1 MVCKKKDIILKR
13 HFSFIGI
20 LISVIIMLYVFH
32 PYFEKG
38 WEMFKQYRTKQI
50 VLEHFRNNVNPTKYK
65 AAEFLLNN
73 MSYQLSY
80 SSGDIE
86 KFEEA
91 YVIMANNAKEFRDSI
106 ITKKMENLRFKKFF
120 LKAHS
125 DFLNINASN
134 LIKIIDEACDTWE
147 KVNWN
152 KEYDENIFFNYVLPY
167 RLFDEPFS
175 DWREEIK
182 RNFSYLYSP
191 VVYSEKG
198 VQYPAYKES
207 VVNAKVVDSP
217 DALKGKVVQMD
228 RKGAYVTYNFHSD
241 IAVQKL
247 LRFSYNTLLVD
258 VEAIVEL
265 NGKKVGTIVV
275 EPANSKYSFR
285 SSRFGTV
292 VDLQKGDNKITV
304 KYVNKP
310 FSLDYMEVAAY
321 EPYYDEKAID
331 YSNSYCQIQNVA
343 TKNYVSFDTIS
354 SKIGQ
359 PITLHKYSPID
370 KTLNLRFD
378 YQGYPCW
385 KICPMDSVN
394 LYLENYQVNLDTMAI
409 VSKQVKIEVENPDPH
424 YTANTSAYQS
434 KYINQQKWVIIPV
447 GDGMCKIMNKLSGL
461 FWESTIDKKSGKE
474 IIVQNYYSGKA
485 TQKWKI
491 VKTGK
496 NPHAQSFF
504 KVGNVLSEALKVTD
518 VMKQFQF
525 TRNRGD
531 ITPSVAS
538 LIKYR
543 TGICKDEVAYV
554 ASLSRF
560 LGIPVAVDFV
570 PHWGNRP
577 GSHTWN
583 ALILPNGKSTPFYMQ
598 YAPGD
603 TTQFTHSPVYI
614 KPKIYRRRYEVNKE
628 IMDELSGE
636 KDIPELYKFPKF
648 TDVTDQYIPTTD
660 VTCKIPMEFSNRS
673 IAYICVNDKQEWE
686 PVHYGKIQEG
696 KVTFR
701 SMGRNVLYSVG
712 VWDSGKIKPVGN
724 PFIVEKNGKIRYLT
738 CNRSKRLT
746 MTLYRKYPFFAQFD
760 SFKNRMDLGEFQG
773 SNSMDFSS
781 VSTLYVHKGFT
792 NGCSYNRKLNPS
804 KEKYKYL
811 RYIGPKGSYCNVNEI
826 SFFNSKGKKL
836 TGRII
841 GTEGTEKHTKETVF
855 DGDVLTG
862 FNGTGPDG
870 NWVGLELS
878 EPSDVASIT
887 YMPRNDGNCVEVEDK
902 YQLLVYDKGRWNTLA
917 WIRAK
922 DTKLVLKNI
931 PSGGLYLLRDR
942 TKGKE
947 ERIFTYENDKQVWW

>member
-1 MVCKKKDIILKR
+1 MTLIV
-13 HFSFIGI
+13 I
-20 LISVIIMLYVFH
+20 LILVILYFCHSYVGKAWESMKMYRIEKNVLLH
-32 PYFEKG
+32 FE
-38 WEMFKQYRTKQI
+38 
-50 VLEHFRNNVNPTKYK
+50 NDPNPLKYK
-65 AAEFLLNN
+65 AAHFILEN
-73 MSYQLSY
+73 MSYQHSY
-80 SSGDIE
+80 SDE
-86 KFEEA
+86 DLRNFEDA
-91 YVIMANNAKEFRDSI
+91 YIIMAKNAKEFRDSV
-106 ITKKMENLRFKKFF
+106 ITEKTKNLSFKRAK
-120 LKAHS
+120 LRQYS
-125 DFLNINASN
+125 DISNIDADY
-134 LIKIIDEACDTWE
+134 LIKAIDEACDFWVQ
-147 KVNWN
+147 VNWH
-152 KEYDENIFFNYVLPY
+152 KEYNDSIFFNYVLPY
-167 RLFDEPFS
+167 RLFDEPIS
-175 DWREEIK
+175 DWRDEIK
-182 RNFSYLYSP
+182 RNFSYIYSP

-198 VQYPAYKES
+198 VRYPAYKEC
-207 VVNAKVVDSP
+207 VINAKVINSP

-228 RKGAYVTYNFHSD
+228 RKGASVTYSFHSD
-241 IAVQKL
+241 IEVQKL
-247 LRFSYNTLLVD
+247 LRFSYNTLSVD

-285 SSRFGTV
+285 SSRFGVV

-310 FSLDYMEVAAY
+310 FCLDYMEVAAY

-343 TKNYVSFDTIS
+343 TKNYVSLDTIS
-354 SKIGQ
+354 STIGK
-359 PITLHKYSPID
+359 PITLHKYLPND
-370 KTLNLRFD
+370 KTLNLRLD
-378 YQGYPCW
+378 YQGYPSW
-385 KICPMDSVN
+385 KICPMDYAN
-394 LYLENYQVNLDTMAI
+394 LYLEDYLVNLDTMAI

-461 FWESTIDKKSGKE
+461 FWESTVDKNTGKE

-491 VKTGK
+491 VKTGM

-560 LGIPVAVDFV
+560 LGIPVAIDFV

-628 IMDELSGE
+628 IMDDLSGE

-660 VTCKIPMEFSNRS
+660 VTCKIPMEYSNRS
-673 IAYICVNDKQEWE
+673 VAYICVNDKQEWE
-686 PVHYGKIQEG
+686 PVYYGKIQRG

-712 VWDSGKIKPVGN
+712 VWDSGKIKPIGN
-724 PFIVEKNGKIRYLT
+724 PFIVENNGKIRYLK
-738 CNRSKRLT
+738 CDRSKRQT

-887 YMPRNDGNCVEVEDK
+887 YMPRNDGNCVEVGDI

-931 PSGGLYLLRDR
+931 PNGGLYLLRDR

-947 ERIFTYENDKQVWW
+947 ERIFTYENNKQVWW

>member
-1 MVCKKKDIILKR
+1 MRKYGVSIVIILL
-13 HFSFIGI
+13 I
-20 LISVIIMLYVFH
+20 LFATNFCVKNIWEIIN
-32 PYFEKG
+32 
-38 WEMFKQYRTKQI
+38 QYRTESI
-50 VLEHFRNNVNPTKYK
+50 VLRHFKDDSNPLKYR
-65 AAEFLLNN
+65 AAHFILEN
-73 MSYQLSY
+73 MSYQHSY
-80 SSGDIE
+80 SDE
-86 KFEEA
+86 DLRNFEDA
-91 YVIMANNAKEFRDSI
+91 YIIMAKNAKEFRDSV
-106 ITKKMENLRFKKFF
+106 ITEKTKNLSFKRAK
-120 LKAHS
+120 LRQYS
-125 DFLNINASN
+125 DISNIDADY
-134 LIKIIDEACDTWE
+134 LIKAIDEACDFWIQ
-147 KVNWN
+147 VNWH
-152 KEYDENIFFNYVLPY
+152 KEYNDSIFFNYVLPY
-167 RLFDEPFS
+167 RLFDEPIS
-175 DWREEIK
+175 DWRDEIK

-198 VQYPAYKES
+198 VQYPAYKEC
-207 VVNAKVVDSP
+207 VVNAKVVNSP

-285 SSRFGTV
+285 CSRFGTV

-321 EPYYDEKAID
+321 EPYYDEKTIN

-343 TKNYVSFDTIS
+343 TKNYVSLDTIS

-359 PITLHKYSPID
+359 AITLHKYSPID

-385 KICPMDSVN
+385 KISPMDPVN
-394 LYLENYQVNLDTMAI
+394 LYLEDYQVNLDTMAI

-461 FWESTIDKKSGKE
+461 FWESTVDKNTGKE

-560 LGIPVAVDFV
+560 LGIPVAIDFV
-570 PHWGNRP
+570 PHWGNRI

-628 IMDELSGE
+628 IMDDLSGE

-660 VTCKIPMEFSNRS
+660 VTCKIPMEYSNRS
-673 IAYICVNDKQEWE
+673 VAYICVNDKQEWE
-686 PVHYGKIQEG
+686 PVHYGKIQRG

-738 CNRSKRLT
+738 CNRSKRQT

-792 NGCSYNRKLNPS
+792 NGCSYNQKLNPS

-811 RYIGPKGSYCNVNEI
+811 RYIGPKGSYCNINEI

-887 YMPRNDGNCVEVEDK
+887 YMPRNDGNCVEVGDI

-922 DTKLVLKNI
+922 DTRLVLKNI

-947 ERIFTYENDKQVWW
+947 ERIFTYENNKQVWW

>member
-1 MVCKKKDIILKR
+1 MKKYGASIVIILL
-13 HFSFIGI
+13 I
-20 LISVIIMLYVFH
+20 LFATNFCVKNIWEIIN
-32 PYFEKG
+32 
-38 WEMFKQYRTKQI
+38 QYRTESI
-50 VLEHFRNNVNPTKYK
+50 VLRHFKDDSNPLKYR
-65 AAEFLLNN
+65 AAHFILEN
-73 MSYQLSY
+73 MSYQHSY
-80 SSGDIE
+80 SD
-86 KFEEA
+86 KDLRNFEDA
-91 YVIMANNAKEFRDSI
+91 YIIMAKNAKEFRDSV
-106 ITKKMENLRFKKFF
+106 ITEKTKNLSFKRAK
-120 LKAHS
+120 LRQYS
-125 DFLNINASN
+125 DISNIDADY
-134 LIKIIDEACDTWE
+134 LIKAIDEACDFWIQ
-147 KVNWN
+147 VNWH
-152 KEYDENIFFNYVLPY
+152 KEYNDSIFFNYVLPY
-167 RLFDEPFS
+167 RLFDEPIS
-175 DWREEIK
+175 DWRDEIK

-198 VQYPAYKES
+198 VQYPAYKEC
-207 VVNAKVVDSP
+207 VVNAKVVNSP

-285 SSRFGTV
+285 CSRFGTV

-321 EPYYDEKAID
+321 EPYYDEKTIN

-343 TKNYVSFDTIS
+343 TKNYVSLDTIS

-359 PITLHKYSPID
+359 AITLHKYSPID

-394 LYLENYQVNLDTMAI
+394 LYLEDYLVNLDTMAI

-461 FWESTIDKKSGKE
+461 FWESTVDKNTGKE

-491 VKTGK
+491 AKTGK

-560 LGIPVAVDFV
+560 LGIPVAIDFV

-628 IMDELSGE
+628 IMDDLSGE

-660 VTCKIPMEFSNRS
+660 VTCKIPMEYSNRS
-673 IAYICVNDKQEWE
+673 VAYICVNDKQEWE
-686 PVHYGKIQEG
+686 PVHYGKIQRG

-712 VWDSGKIKPVGN
+712 VWDSGKIKPIGN
-724 PFIVEKNGKIRYLT
+724 PFIVENNGKIRYLK
-738 CNRSKRLT
+738 CDRSKRQT

-792 NGCSYNRKLNPS
+792 NGCSYNQKLKPS
-804 KEKYKYL
+804 KAKYTYL
-811 RYIGPKGSYCNVNEI
+811 RYIGPNGSYCNVNEI

-836 TGRII
+836 VGRII

-862 FNGTGPDG
+862 FNGTGPNG

-887 YMPRNDGNCVEVEDK
+887 YMPRNDGNCVEVGDI
-902 YQLLVYDKGRWNTLA
+902 YQLLMYDKGRWNTLA

-931 PSGGLYLLRDR
+931 PNGGLYLLRDR

-947 ERIFTYENDKQVWW
+947 ERIFTYENNKQVWW

>member
-1 MVCKKKDIILKR
+1 MEKYFISKKTYWMTLIV
-13 HFSFIGI
+13 I
-20 LISVIIMLYVFH
+20 LILVILYFCHSYVGKAWESMKMYRIEKNVLLH
-32 PYFEKG
+32 FE
-38 WEMFKQYRTKQI
+38 
-50 VLEHFRNNVNPTKYK
+50 NDPNPLKYK
-65 AAEFLLNN
+65 AAHFILEN
-73 MSYQLSY
+73 MSYQHSY
-80 SSGDIE
+80 SDE
-86 KFEEA
+86 DLRNFEDA
-91 YVIMANNAKEFRDSI
+91 YIIMAKNAKEFRDSV
-106 ITKKMENLRFKKFF
+106 ITEKTKNLSFKRAK
-120 LKAHS
+120 LRQYS
-125 DFLNINASN
+125 DISNIDADY
-134 LIKIIDEACDTWE
+134 LIKAIDEACDFWIQ
-147 KVNWN
+147 VNWH
-152 KEYDENIFFNYVLPY
+152 KEYNDSIFFNYVLPY
-167 RLFDEPFS
+167 RLFDEPIS
-175 DWREEIK
+175 DWRDEIK

-198 VQYPAYKES
+198 VRYPAYKEC
-207 VVNAKVVDSP
+207 VVNAKVVNSP

-285 SSRFGTV
+285 CSRFGTV

-321 EPYYDEKAID
+321 EPYSDEKAID

-343 TKNYVSFDTIS
+343 TNNYVSLDTIS
-354 SKIGQ
+354 SRIGK
-359 PITLHKYSPID
+359 PIFLHKYSPKD
-370 KTLNLRFD
+370 NTLNLRLN
-378 YQGYPCW
+378 YQGYPSW
-385 KICPMDSVN
+385 HICPMDSAN
-394 LYLENYQVNLDTMAI
+394 LYMEDYQVNLDTMAI

-560 LGIPVAVDFV
+560 LGIPVAIDFV
-570 PHWGNRP
+570 PHWGNRT

-628 IMDELSGE
+628 IMDDLSRE
-636 KDIPELYKFPKF
+636 KDIPELYMFPKF

-660 VTCKIPMEFSNRS
+660 VTCKIPMEYGNRS

-686 PVHYGKIQEG
+686 PVHYGKIQRG

-712 VWDSGKIKPVGN
+712 VWDSGKIKPIGN
-724 PFIVEKNGKIRYLT
+724 PFIVENNGKIRYLK
-738 CNRSKRLT
+738 CNRSKRQT

-887 YMPRNDGNCVEVEDK
+887 YMPRNDGNCVEVGDI

-931 PSGGLYLLRDR
+931 PSGGLFLLRDR

-947 ERIFTYENDKQVWW
+947 ERIFTYENNKQVWW

>member
-1 MVCKKKDIILKR
+1 MRKYGVSIVVILLILFATIFCVKNIWEILILYRTECVVLR
-13 HFSFIGI
+13 HFKDGS
-20 LISVIIMLYVFH
+20 
-32 PYFEKG
+32 
-38 WEMFKQYRTKQI
+38 
-50 VLEHFRNNVNPTKYK
+50 NPLKYK
-65 AAEFLLNN
+65 AAHFILEN
-73 MSYQLSY
+73 MSYQHSY
-80 SSGDIE
+80 SADDLRN
-86 KFEEA
+86 FEEA
-91 YVIMANNAKEFRDSI
+91 YIFMAKNAKEFRDSV
-106 ITKKMENLRFKKFF
+106 ITKEMNNLSFKKKW
-120 LKAHS
+120 LRKYS
-125 DFLNINASN
+125 DISNISADY
-134 LIKIIDEACDTWE
+134 LIKTIDEACDFWLR
-147 KVNWN
+147 VNWH
-152 KEYDENIFFNYVLPY
+152 KEYNDSIFFNYVLPY
-167 RLFDEPFS
+167 RLFDEPIS

-198 VQYPAYKES
+198 VQYPAYKEC
-207 VVNAKVVDSP
+207 VVNAKVVNSP

-285 SSRFGTV
+285 CSRFGTV

-321 EPYYDEKAID
+321 EPYYDEKTIN

-343 TKNYVSFDTIS
+343 TKNYVSLDTIS
-354 SKIGQ
+354 STIGK
-359 PITLHKYSPID
+359 PITLHKYLPND
-370 KTLNLRFD
+370 KTLNLRLD
-378 YQGYPCW
+378 YQGYPSW
-385 KICPMDSVN
+385 KICPMDYAN
-394 LYLENYQVNLDTMAI
+394 LYLEDYLVNLDTMAI

-461 FWESTIDKKSGKE
+461 FWESTVDKNTGKE

-560 LGIPVAVDFV
+560 LGIPVAIDFV

-628 IMDELSGE
+628 IMDDLSGE

-660 VTCKIPMEFSNRS
+660 VTCKIPMEYSNRS
-673 IAYICVNDKQEWE
+673 VAYICVNDKQEWE
-686 PVHYGKIQEG
+686 PVHYGKIQRG

-712 VWDSGKIKPVGN
+712 VWDSGKIKPIGN
-724 PFIVEKNGKIRYLT
+724 PFIVENNGKIRYLK
-738 CNRSKRLT
+738 CDRSKRQT

-792 NGCSYNRKLNPS
+792 YGCSYNRKLNPS

-887 YMPRNDGNCVEVEDK
+887 YMPRNDGNCVEVGDI

-947 ERIFTYENDKQVWW
+947 ERIFTYENNKQVWW

>member
-1 MVCKKKDIILKR
+1 MRKYGVSIVIILL
-13 HFSFIGI
+13 I
-20 LISVIIMLYVFH
+20 LFATNFCVKNIWEIIN
-32 PYFEKG
+32 
-38 WEMFKQYRTKQI
+38 QYRTESI
-50 VLEHFRNNVNPTKYK
+50 VLRHFKDDSNPLKYR
-65 AAEFLLNN
+65 AAHFILEN
-73 MSYQLSY
+73 MSYQHSY
-80 SSGDIE
+80 SDE
-86 KFEEA
+86 DLRNFEDA
-91 YVIMANNAKEFRDSI
+91 YIIMAKNAKEFRDSV
-106 ITKKMENLRFKKFF
+106 ITEKTKNLSFKRAK
-120 LKAHS
+120 LRQYS
-125 DFLNINASN
+125 DISNIDADY
-134 LIKIIDEACDTWE
+134 LIKAIDEACDFWIQ
-147 KVNWN
+147 VNWH
-152 KEYDENIFFNYVLPY
+152 KEYNDSIFFNYVLPY
-167 RLFDEPFS
+167 RLFDEPIS
-175 DWREEIK
+175 DWRDEIK

-198 VQYPAYKES
+198 VQYPAYKEC
-207 VVNAKVVDSP
+207 VVNAKVVNSP

-285 SSRFGTV
+285 CSRFGTV

-321 EPYYDEKAID
+321 EPYYDEKTIN

-343 TKNYVSFDTIS
+343 TKNYVSLDTIS

-359 PITLHKYSPID
+359 AITLHKYSPID

-394 LYLENYQVNLDTMAI
+394 LYLEDYLVNLDTMAI

-461 FWESTIDKKSGKE
+461 FWESTVDKNTGKE
-474 IIVQNYYSGKA
+474 IIVQNFYSGNA

-491 VKTGK
+491 TQTGN
-496 NPHAQSFF
+496 NPYAQSFF

-518 VMKQFQF
+518 VMRQFQF

-560 LGIPVAVDFV
+560 LGIPVAIDFV

-628 IMDELSGE
+628 IMDDLSGE

-660 VTCKIPMEFSNRS
+660 VTCKIPMEYSNRS
-673 IAYICVNDKQEWE
+673 VAYICVNDKQEWE
-686 PVHYGKIQEG
+686 PVHYGKIQRG

-712 VWDSGKIKPVGN
+712 VWDSGKIKPIGN
-724 PFIVEKNGKIRYLT
+724 PFIVENNGKIRYLT
-738 CNRSKRLT
+738 CNRSKRQT

-887 YMPRNDGNCVEVEDK
+887 YMPRNDGNCVEVGDI

>member
-1 MVCKKKDIILKR
+1 MRKYGVSIVIILL
-13 HFSFIGI
+13 I
-20 LISVIIMLYVFH
+20 LFATNFCVKNIWEIIN
-32 PYFEKG
+32 
-38 WEMFKQYRTKQI
+38 QYRTESI
-50 VLEHFRNNVNPTKYK
+50 VLRHFKDDSNPLKYR
-65 AAEFLLNN
+65 AAHFILEN
-73 MSYQLSY
+73 MSYQHSY
-80 SSGDIE
+80 SDE
-86 KFEEA
+86 DLRNFEDA
-91 YVIMANNAKEFRDSI
+91 YIIMAKNAKEFRDSV
-106 ITKKMENLRFKKFF
+106 ITEKTKNLSFKRAK
-120 LKAHS
+120 LRQYS
-125 DFLNINASN
+125 DISNIDADY
-134 LIKIIDEACDTWE
+134 LIKAIDEACDFWIQ
-147 KVNWN
+147 VNWHQ
-152 KEYDENIFFNYVLPY
+152 EYNDSIFFNYVLPY
-167 RLFDEPFS
+167 RLFDEPIS
-175 DWREEIK
+175 DWRDEIK

-191 VVYSEKG
+191 IVYSEKG
-198 VQYPAYKES
+198 VQYPAYKEKL
-207 VVNAKVVDSP
+207 VNATVVDAPNS
-217 DALKGKVVQMD
+217 LKGKVVQID
-228 RKGAYVTYNFHSD
+228 KAGASVTYTFHTD
-241 IAVQKL
+241 LPVKKL
-247 LRFSYNTLLVD
+247 LRFSYSTMLVD
-258 VEAIVEL
+258 VEAAVEL
-265 NGKKVGTIVV
+265 NGKPVGNFVV
-275 EPANSKYSFR
+275 EPVSSKYNFNI
-285 SSRFGTV
+285 SRFGMV
-292 VDLQKGDNKITV
+292 LDLKKGDNMITV
-304 KYVNKP
+304 KFANKP
-310 FSLDYMEVAAY
+310 FKLDYMEVAAY
-321 EPYYDEKAID
+321 ELYYDEKAID

-343 TKNYVSFDTIS
+343 TKNYVSLDTIS
-354 SKIGQ
+354 SRIGK
-359 PITLHKYSPID
+359 PIFLHKYSPKD
-370 KTLNLRFD
+370 NTLNLRLN
-378 YQGYPCW
+378 YQGYPSW
-385 KICPMDSVN
+385 HICPMDPVN
-394 LYLENYQVNLDTMAI
+394 LYLEDYQVNLDTMAI
-409 VSKQVKIEVENPDPH
+409 ISKQVSIVVENPDPH

-434 KYINQQKWVIIPV
+434 KYINQQKWVIIPI
-447 GDGMCKIMNKLSGL
+447 GDGKCKIMNKLSGL
-461 FWESTIDKKSGKE
+461 FWESTVDKNTGKE

-496 NPHAQSFF
+496 NPYAQSFF

-525 TRNRGD
+525 TGNRGD

-560 LGIPVAVDFV
+560 LVIPAAIDFV

-628 IMDELSGE
+628 IMDDLSGE

-660 VTCKIPMEFSNRS
+660 VTCKIPMEYSNRS
-673 IAYICVNDKQEWE
+673 VAYICVNDKQEWE
-686 PVHYGKIQEG
+686 PVHYGKIQRG

-712 VWDSGKIKPVGN
+712 VWDSGKIKPIGN
-724 PFIVEKNGKIRYLT
+724 PFIVENNGKIRYLK
-738 CNRSKRLT
+738 CDRSKRQT

-887 YMPRNDGNCVEVEDK
+887 YMPRNDGNCVEVGDI

-931 PSGGLYLLRDR
+931 PNGGLYLLRDR

-947 ERIFTYENDKQVWW
+947 ERIFTYENNKQVWW

>member
-1 MVCKKKDIILKR
+1 MRKYGVSIVIILL
-13 HFSFIGI
+13 I
-20 LISVIIMLYVFH
+20 LFATNFCVKNIWEIIN
-32 PYFEKG
+32 
-38 WEMFKQYRTKQI
+38 QYRTESI
-50 VLEHFRNNVNPTKYK
+50 VLRHFKDDSNPLKYR
-65 AAEFLLNN
+65 AAHFILEN
-73 MSYQLSY
+73 MSYQHSY
-80 SSGDIE
+80 SDE
-86 KFEEA
+86 DLRNFEDA
-91 YVIMANNAKEFRDSI
+91 YIIMAKNAKEFRDSV
-106 ITKKMENLRFKKFF
+106 ITEKTKNLSFKRAK
-120 LKAHS
+120 LRQYS
-125 DFLNINASN
+125 DISNIDADY
-134 LIKIIDEACDTWE
+134 LIKAIDEACDFWIQ
-147 KVNWN
+147 VNWH
-152 KEYDENIFFNYVLPY
+152 KEYNDSIFFNYVLPY
-167 RLFDEPFS
+167 RLFDEPIS
-175 DWREEIK
+175 DWRDEIK

-198 VQYPAYKES
+198 VQYPAYKEC
-207 VVNAKVVDSP
+207 VVNAKVVNSP

-285 SSRFGTV
+285 CSRFGTV

-321 EPYYDEKAID
+321 EPYYDEKTIN

-343 TKNYVSFDTIS
+343 TKNYVSLDTIS

-359 PITLHKYSPID
+359 AITLHKYSPID

-394 LYLENYQVNLDTMAI
+394 LYLEDYLVSLDTMAI

-461 FWESTIDKKSGKE
+461 FWESTVDKNTGKE
-474 IIVQNYYSGKA
+474 IIVQNYYSGKS

-491 VKTGK
+491 VKKGK

-560 LGIPVAVDFV
+560 LGIPVAIDFV

-628 IMDELSGE
+628 IMEDLSGE

-660 VTCKIPMEFSNRS
+660 VTCKIPMEYSNRS
-673 IAYICVNDKQEWE
+673 VAYICVNDKQEWE

-738 CNRSKRLT
+738 CNRSKRQT

-887 YMPRNDGNCVEVEDK
+887 YMPRNDGNCVEVGDI

-947 ERIFTYENDKQVWW
+947 ERIFTYENNKQVWW

>member
-1 MVCKKKDIILKR
+1 MRKYGVSIVIILL
-13 HFSFIGI
+13 I
-20 LISVIIMLYVFH
+20 LFATNFCVKNIWEIIN
-32 PYFEKG
+32 
-38 WEMFKQYRTKQI
+38 QYRTESI
-50 VLEHFRNNVNPTKYK
+50 VLRHFKDDSNPLKYR
-65 AAEFLLNN
+65 AAHFILEN
-73 MSYQLSY
+73 MSYQHSY
-80 SSGDIE
+80 SDE
-86 KFEEA
+86 DLRNFEDA
-91 YVIMANNAKEFRDSI
+91 YIIMAKNAKEFRDSV
-106 ITKKMENLRFKKFF
+106 ITEKTKNLSFKRAK
-120 LKAHS
+120 LRQYS
-125 DFLNINASN
+125 DISNIDADY
-134 LIKIIDEACDTWE
+134 LIKAIDEACDFWIQ
-147 KVNWN
+147 VNWH
-152 KEYDENIFFNYVLPY
+152 KEYNDSIFFNYVLPY
-167 RLFDEPFS
+167 RLFDEPIS
-175 DWREEIK
+175 DWRDEIK

-198 VQYPAYKES
+198 VQYPAYKEC
-207 VVNAKVVDSP
+207 VVNAKVVNSP

-285 SSRFGTV
+285 CSRFGTV

-321 EPYYDEKAID
+321 EPYYDEKTIN

-343 TKNYVSFDTIS
+343 TKNYVSLDTIS

-359 PITLHKYSPID
+359 AITLHKYSPID

-394 LYLENYQVNLDTMAI
+394 LYLEDYLVNLDTMAI

-461 FWESTIDKKSGKE
+461 FWESTVDKNTGKE
-474 IIVQNYYSGKA
+474 IIVQNYYSGKS

-491 VKTGK
+491 VKKGK

-560 LGIPVAVDFV
+560 LGIPVAIDFV

-628 IMDELSGE
+628 IMEDLSGE

-660 VTCKIPMEFSNRS
+660 VTCKIPMEYSNRS
-673 IAYICVNDKQEWE
+673 VAYICVNDKQEWE

-738 CNRSKRLT
+738 CNRSKRQT

-887 YMPRNDGNCVEVEDK
+887 YMPRNDGNCVEVGDI

-947 ERIFTYENDKQVWW
+947 ERIFTYENNKQVWW

>member
-1 MVCKKKDIILKR
+1 MRKYGVSIVIILL
-13 HFSFIGI
+13 I
-20 LISVIIMLYVFH
+20 LFATNFCVKNIWEIIN
-32 PYFEKG
+32 
-38 WEMFKQYRTKQI
+38 QYRTESI
-50 VLEHFRNNVNPTKYK
+50 VLRHFKDDSNPLKYR
-65 AAEFLLNN
+65 AAHFILEN
-73 MSYQLSY
+73 MSYQHSY
-80 SSGDIE
+80 SDE
-86 KFEEA
+86 DLRNFEDA
-91 YVIMANNAKEFRDSI
+91 YIIMAKNAKEFRDSV
-106 ITKKMENLRFKKFF
+106 ITEKTKNLSFKRAK
-120 LKAHS
+120 LRQYS
-125 DFLNINASN
+125 DISNIDADY
-134 LIKIIDEACDTWE
+134 LIKAIDEACDFWIQ
-147 KVNWN
+147 VNWH
-152 KEYDENIFFNYVLPY
+152 KEYNDSIFFNYVLPY
-167 RLFDEPFS
+167 RLFDEPIS
-175 DWREEIK
+175 DWRDEIK

-198 VQYPAYKES
+198 VQYPAYKEC
-207 VVNAKVVDSP
+207 VVNAKVVNSP

-285 SSRFGTV
+285 CSRFGTV

-321 EPYYDEKAID
+321 EPYYDEKTIN

-343 TKNYVSFDTIS
+343 TKNYVSLDTIS

-359 PITLHKYSPID
+359 AITLHKYSPID

-394 LYLENYQVNLDTMAI
+394 LYLEDYLVNLDTMAI

-461 FWESTIDKKSGKE
+461 FWESTVDKNTGKE

-518 VMKQFQF
+518 VMRQFQF

-560 LGIPVAVDFV
+560 LGIPVAIDFV

-628 IMDELSGE
+628 IMDDLSGE

-660 VTCKIPMEFSNRS
+660 VTCKIPMEYSNRS
-673 IAYICVNDKQEWE
+673 VAYICVNDKQEWE
-686 PVHYGKIQEG
+686 PVHYGKIQRG

-712 VWDSGKIKPVGN
+712 VWDSGKIKPIGN
-724 PFIVEKNGKIRYLT
+724 PFIVENNGKIRYLK
-738 CNRSKRLT
+738 CDRSKRQT

-887 YMPRNDGNCVEVEDK
+887 YMPRNDGNCVEVGDI

>member
-1 MVCKKKDIILKR
+1 MRKYGVSIVIILL
-13 HFSFIGI
+13 I
-20 LISVIIMLYVFH
+20 LFATNFCVKNIWEIIN
-32 PYFEKG
+32 
-38 WEMFKQYRTKQI
+38 QYRTESI
-50 VLEHFRNNVNPTKYK
+50 VLRHFKDDSNPLKYR
-65 AAEFLLNN
+65 AAHFILEN
-73 MSYQLSY
+73 MSYQHSY
-80 SSGDIE
+80 SDE
-86 KFEEA
+86 DLRNFEDA
-91 YVIMANNAKEFRDSI
+91 YIIMAKNAKEFRDSV
-106 ITKKMENLRFKKFF
+106 ITEKTKNLSFKRAK
-120 LKAHS
+120 LRQYS
-125 DFLNINASN
+125 DISNIDADY
-134 LIKIIDEACDTWE
+134 LIKAIDEACDFWIQ
-147 KVNWN
+147 VNWH
-152 KEYDENIFFNYVLPY
+152 KEYNDSIFFNYVLPY
-167 RLFDEPFS
+167 RLFDEPIS
-175 DWREEIK
+175 DWRDEIK

-198 VQYPAYKES
+198 VQYPAYKEC
-207 VVNAKVVDSP
+207 VVNAKVVNSP

-285 SSRFGTV
+285 CSRFGTV

-321 EPYYDEKAID
+321 EPYYDEKTIN

-343 TKNYVSFDTIS
+343 TKNYVSLDTIS

-359 PITLHKYSPID
+359 AITLHKYSPID

-394 LYLENYQVNLDTMAI
+394 LYLEDYLVNLDTMAI

-461 FWESTIDKKSGKE
+461 FWESTVDKNTGKE
-474 IIVQNYYSGKA
+474 IIVQNYYSGKS

-491 VKTGK
+491 VKKGK

-560 LGIPVAVDFV
+560 LGIPVAIDFV

-628 IMDELSGE
+628 IMEDLSGE

-660 VTCKIPMEFSNRS
+660 VTCKIPMEYSNRS
-673 IAYICVNDKQEWE
+673 VAYICVNDKQEWE

-738 CNRSKRLT
+738 CNRSKRQT

-887 YMPRNDGNCVEVEDK
+887 YMPRNDGNCVEVGDI

-931 PSGGLYLLRDR
+931 PNGGLYLLRDR

-947 ERIFTYENDKQVWW
+947 ERIFTYENNKQVWW

>member
-1 MVCKKKDIILKR
+1 MRKYGVSIVIILL
-13 HFSFIGI
+13 I
-20 LISVIIMLYVFH
+20 LFATNFCVKNIWEIIN
-32 PYFEKG
+32 
-38 WEMFKQYRTKQI
+38 QYRTESI
-50 VLEHFRNNVNPTKYK
+50 VLRHFKDDSNPLKYR
-65 AAEFLLNN
+65 AAHFILEN
-73 MSYQLSY
+73 MSYQHSY
-80 SSGDIE
+80 SDE
-86 KFEEA
+86 DLRNFEDA
-91 YVIMANNAKEFRDSI
+91 YIIMAKNAKEFRDSV
-106 ITKKMENLRFKKFF
+106 ITEKTKNLSFKRAK
-120 LKAHS
+120 LRQYS
-125 DFLNINASN
+125 DISNIDADY
-134 LIKIIDEACDTWE
+134 LIKAIDEACDFWIQ
-147 KVNWN
+147 VNWH
-152 KEYDENIFFNYVLPY
+152 KEYNDSIFFNYVLPY
-167 RLFDEPFS
+167 RLFDEPIS
-175 DWREEIK
+175 DWRDEIK

-198 VQYPAYKES
+198 VQYPAYKEC
-207 VVNAKVVDSP
+207 VVNAKVVNSP

-285 SSRFGTV
+285 CSRFGTV

-321 EPYYDEKAID
+321 EPYYDEKTIN
-331 YSNSYCQIQNVA
+331 YSNSYCQIQNIA
-343 TKNYVSFDTIS
+343 TKNYVSLDTIS

-359 PITLHKYSPID
+359 AITLHKYSPID

-394 LYLENYQVNLDTMAI
+394 LYLEDYLVNLDTMAI

-461 FWESTIDKKSGKE
+461 FWESTVDKNTGKE
-474 IIVQNYYSGKA
+474 IIVQNYYSGKS

-491 VKTGK
+491 VKKGK

-560 LGIPVAVDFV
+560 LGIPVAIDFV

-628 IMDELSGE
+628 IMEDLSGE

-660 VTCKIPMEFSNRS
+660 VTCKIPMEYSNRS
-673 IAYICVNDKQEWE
+673 VAYICVNDKQEWE

-712 VWDSGKIKPVGN
+712 VWDSGKIRPVGN

-738 CNRSKRLT
+738 CNRSKRQT

-887 YMPRNDGNCVEVEDK
+887 YMPRNDGNCVEVGDI

-947 ERIFTYENDKQVWW
+947 ERIFTYENNKQVWW

>member
-1 MVCKKKDIILKR
+1 MRKYGVSIVIILL
-13 HFSFIGI
+13 I
-20 LISVIIMLYVFH
+20 LFATNFCVKNIWEIIN
-32 PYFEKG
+32 
-38 WEMFKQYRTKQI
+38 QYRTESI
-50 VLEHFRNNVNPTKYK
+50 VLRHFKDDSNPLKYR
-65 AAEFLLNN
+65 AAHFILEN
-73 MSYQLSY
+73 MSYQHSY
-80 SSGDIE
+80 SDE
-86 KFEEA
+86 DLRNFEDA
-91 YVIMANNAKEFRDSI
+91 YIIMAKNAKEFRDSV
-106 ITKKMENLRFKKFF
+106 ITEKTKNLSFKRAK
-120 LKAHS
+120 LRQYS
-125 DFLNINASN
+125 DISNIDADY
-134 LIKIIDEACDTWE
+134 LIKAIDEACDFWIQ
-147 KVNWN
+147 VNWH
-152 KEYDENIFFNYVLPY
+152 KEYNDSIFFNYVLPY
-167 RLFDEPFS
+167 RLFDEPIS
-175 DWREEIK
+175 DWRDEIK

-198 VQYPAYKES
+198 VQYPAYKEC
-207 VVNAKVVDSP
+207 VVNAKVVNSP

-285 SSRFGTV
+285 CSRFGTV

-321 EPYYDEKAID
+321 EPYYDEKTIN

-343 TKNYVSFDTIS
+343 TKNYVSLDTIS

-359 PITLHKYSPID
+359 AITLHKYSPID

-385 KICPMDSVN
+385 KISPMDPVN
-394 LYLENYQVNLDTMAI
+394 LYLEDYQVNLDTMAI

-461 FWESTIDKKSGKE
+461 FWESTVDKNTGKE

-554 ASLSRF
+554 ASLSRS
-560 LGIPVAVDFV
+560 LGIPVAIDFV
-570 PHWGNRP
+570 PHWGNRI

-628 IMDELSGE
+628 IMDNLSGE

-660 VTCKIPMEFSNRS
+660 VTCKIPMEYSNRS
-673 IAYICVNDKQEWE
+673 VAYICVNDKQEWE
-686 PVHYGKIQEG
+686 PVHYGKIQRG

-712 VWDSGKIKPVGN
+712 VWDSGKIKPIGN
-724 PFIVEKNGKIRYLT
+724 PFIVENNGKIRYLK
-738 CNRSKRLT
+738 CDRSKRQT

-781 VSTLYVHKGFT
+781 VSTLYVHNGFT

-841 GTEGTEKHTKETVF
+841 GTEGTEKHKKETVF

-887 YMPRNDGNCVEVEDK
+887 YMPRNDGNCVEVGDI

-947 ERIFTYENDKQVWW
+947 ERIFTYENNKQVWW

>member
-1 MVCKKKDIILKR
+1 MIITLHKKRNRISLIVLTL
-13 HFSFIGI
+13 I
-20 LISVIIMLYVFH
+20 LILLFFLHFGFDRIMSKLYL
-32 PYFEKG
+32 YKIEKTVLMHYKS
-38 WEMFKQYRTKQI
+38 EPNSLKYRSAQ
-50 VLEHFRNNVNPTKYK
+50 
-65 AAEFLLNN
+65 FLLEN
-73 MSYQLSY
+73 LSY
-80 SSGDIE
+80 HSSYSVDD
-86 KFEEA
+86 
-91 YVIMANNAKEFRDSI
+91 AKEFEDVYATMANYPRELRDSVI
-106 ITKKMENLRFKKFF
+106 YSKIKDLSFKKIFF
-120 LKAHS
+120 KKRTDVFNLDA
-125 DFLNINASN
+125 DY
-134 LIKIIDEACDTWE
+134 LIKTIDNACDTWA

-152 KEYDENIFFNYVLPY
+152 KDYDDSLFFNYVLPY
-167 RLFDEPFS
+167 RLQDEMLS
-175 DWREEIK
+175 DWHKEIK
-182 RNFSYLYSP
+182 NYFSYLYSP
-191 VVYSEKG
+191 IVYSEKG
-198 VQYPAYKES
+198 VQYPAFKEHIS
-207 VVNAKVVDSP
+207 KAKVVDAP
-217 DALKGKVVQMD
+217 DAIKGKAVLLD
-228 RKGAYVTYNFHSD
+228 RSGASVTFNFHSN
-241 IAVQKL
+241 IAVKKL
-247 LRFSYNTLLVD
+247 IRFSYNTLMVD
-258 VEAIVEL
+258 VEAIVEV
-265 NGKKVGTIVV
+265 NGKNIDTFVV
-275 EPANSKYSFR
+275 EPVNSKYAFQT
-285 SSRFGTV
+285 SRFGTV
-292 VDLQKGDNKITV
+292 LNIQKGDNRITV
-304 KYVNKP
+304 KFVNKP

-321 EPYYDEKAID
+321 EFYCDEKAID

-343 TKNYVSFDTIS
+343 TKNYVSIDTIS

-359 PITLHKYSPID
+359 PITLHKYSHND
-370 KTLNLRFD
+370 NTLNLRFD

-385 KICPMDSVN
+385 KISPMDPVN
-394 LYLENYQVNLDTMAI
+394 LYLEDYQVNLDTMAI
-409 VSKQVKIEVENPDPH
+409 ISKQVSIVVENPDPH

-434 KYINQQKWVIIPV
+434 KYINQQKWVIIPI
-447 GDGMCKIMNKLSGL
+447 GDGKCKIMNKLSGL
-461 FWESTIDKKSGKE
+461 FWESTVDKNTGKE

-496 NPHAQSFF
+496 NPYAQSFF

-525 TRNRGD
+525 TGNRGD
-531 ITPSVAS
+531 FTPSIAS

-560 LGIPVAVDFV
+560 LGIPVAIDFV

-628 IMDELSGE
+628 IMDDLSGE

-660 VTCKIPMEFSNRS
+660 VTCKIPMEYSNRS
-673 IAYICVNDKQEWE
+673 VAYICVNDKQEWE
-686 PVHYGKIQEG
+686 PVHYGKIQRG

-712 VWDSGKIKPVGN
+712 VWDSGKIKPIGN
-724 PFIVEKNGKIRYLT
+724 PFIVENNGKIRYLK
-738 CNRSKRLT
+738 CDRSKRQT

-878 EPSDVASIT
+878 EPSDVASII
-887 YMPRNDGNCVEVEDK
+887 YMPRNDGNCVEVGDI

-931 PSGGLYLLRDR
+931 PNGGLYLLRDR

-947 ERIFTYENDKQVWW
+947 ERIFTYENNKQVWW

>member
-1 MVCKKKDIILKR
+1 MRKYGVSIVIILL
-13 HFSFIGI
+13 I
-20 LISVIIMLYVFH
+20 LFATNFCVKNIWEIIN
-32 PYFEKG
+32 
-38 WEMFKQYRTKQI
+38 QYRTESI
-50 VLEHFRNNVNPTKYK
+50 VLRHFKDDSNPLKYR
-65 AAEFLLNN
+65 AAHFILEN
-73 MSYQLSY
+73 MSYQHSY
-80 SSGDIE
+80 SDE
-86 KFEEA
+86 DLRNFEDA
-91 YVIMANNAKEFRDSI
+91 YIIMAKNAKEFRDSV
-106 ITKKMENLRFKKFF
+106 ITEKTKNLSFKRAK
-120 LKAHS
+120 LRQYS
-125 DFLNINASN
+125 DISNIDADY
-134 LIKIIDEACDTWE
+134 LIKAIDEACDFWIQ
-147 KVNWN
+147 VNWH
-152 KEYDENIFFNYVLPY
+152 KEYNDSIFFNYVLPY
-167 RLFDEPFS
+167 RLFDEPIS
-175 DWREEIK
+175 DWRDEIK

-198 VQYPAYKES
+198 VQYPAYKEC
-207 VVNAKVVDSP
+207 VVNAKVVNSP

-285 SSRFGTV
+285 CSRFGTV

-321 EPYYDEKAID
+321 EPYYDEKTIN

-343 TKNYVSFDTIS
+343 TKNYVSLDTIS

-359 PITLHKYSPID
+359 AITLHKYSPID

-394 LYLENYQVNLDTMAI
+394 LYLEDYLVNLDTMAI

-461 FWESTIDKKSGKE
+461 FWESTVDKNTGKE

-496 NPHAQSFF
+496 NPYAQSFF

-518 VMKQFQF
+518 VMRQFQF

-560 LGIPVAVDFV
+560 LGIPVAIDFV

-628 IMDELSGE
+628 IMDDLSGE

-660 VTCKIPMEFSNRS
+660 VTCKIPMEYSNRS
-673 IAYICVNDKQEWE
+673 VAYICVNDKQEWE
-686 PVHYGKIQEG
+686 PVHYGKIQRG

-712 VWDSGKIKPVGN
+712 VWDSGKIKPIGN
-724 PFIVEKNGKIRYLT
+724 PFIVENNGKIRYLK
-738 CNRSKRLT
+738 CDRSKRQT

-887 YMPRNDGNCVEVEDK
+887 YMPRNDGNCVEVGDI

>member
-1 MVCKKKDIILKR
+1 MRKYGVSIVIILL
-13 HFSFIGI
+13 I
-20 LISVIIMLYVFH
+20 LFATNFCVKNIWEIIN
-32 PYFEKG
+32 
-38 WEMFKQYRTKQI
+38 QYRTESI
-50 VLEHFRNNVNPTKYK
+50 VLRHFKDDSNPLKYR
-65 AAEFLLNN
+65 AAHFILEN
-73 MSYQLSY
+73 MSYQHSY
-80 SSGDIE
+80 SDE
-86 KFEEA
+86 DLRNFEDA
-91 YVIMANNAKEFRDSI
+91 YIIMAKNAKEFRDSV
-106 ITKKMENLRFKKFF
+106 ITEKTKNLSFKRAK
-120 LKAHS
+120 LRQYS
-125 DFLNINASN
+125 DISNIDADY
-134 LIKIIDEACDTWE
+134 LIKAIDEACDFWIQ
-147 KVNWN
+147 VNWH
-152 KEYDENIFFNYVLPY
+152 KEYNDSIFFNYVLPY
-167 RLFDEPFS
+167 RLFDEPIS
-175 DWREEIK
+175 DWRDEIK

-198 VQYPAYKES
+198 VQYPAYKEC
-207 VVNAKVVDSP
+207 VVNAKVVNSP

-285 SSRFGTV
+285 CSRFGTV

-321 EPYYDEKAID
+321 EPYYDEKTIN

-343 TKNYVSFDTIS
+343 TKNYVSLDTIS

-359 PITLHKYSPID
+359 AITLHKYSPID

-385 KICPMDSVN
+385 KISPMDPVN
-394 LYLENYQVNLDTMAI
+394 LYLEDYQVNLDTMAI

-461 FWESTIDKKSGKE
+461 FWESTVDKNTGKE

-554 ASLSRF
+554 ASLSRS
-560 LGIPVAVDFV
+560 LGIPVAIDFV
-570 PHWGNRP
+570 PHWGNRI

-628 IMDELSGE
+628 IMDDLSGE

-660 VTCKIPMEFSNRS
+660 VTCKIPMEYSNRS
-673 IAYICVNDKQEWE
+673 VAYICVNDKQEWE
-686 PVHYGKIQEG
+686 PVHYGKIQRG

-712 VWDSGKIKPVGN
+712 VWDSGKIKPIGN
-724 PFIVEKNGKIRYLT
+724 PFIVENNGKIRYLK
-738 CNRSKRLT
+738 CDRSKRQT

-804 KEKYKYL
+804 KEKYTYL
-811 RYIGPKGSYCNVNEI
+811 RYIGPNGSYCNVNEI

-887 YMPRNDGNCVEVEDK
+887 YMPRNDGNCVEVGDI

-947 ERIFTYENDKQVWW
+947 ERIFTYENNKQVWW

>member
-1 MVCKKKDIILKR
+1 MRKYGVSIVIILL
-13 HFSFIGI
+13 I
-20 LISVIIMLYVFH
+20 LFATNFCVKNIWEIIN
-32 PYFEKG
+32 
-38 WEMFKQYRTKQI
+38 QYRTESI
-50 VLEHFRNNVNPTKYK
+50 VLRHFKDDSNPLKYR
-65 AAEFLLNN
+65 AAHFILEN
-73 MSYQLSY
+73 MSYQHSY
-80 SSGDIE
+80 SDE
-86 KFEEA
+86 DLRNFEDA
-91 YVIMANNAKEFRDSI
+91 YIIMAKNAKEFRDSV
-106 ITKKMENLRFKKFF
+106 ITEKTKNLSFKRAK
-120 LKAHS
+120 LRQYS
-125 DFLNINASN
+125 DISNIDADY
-134 LIKIIDEACDTWE
+134 LIKAIDEACDFGIQ
-147 KVNWN
+147 VNWH
-152 KEYDENIFFNYVLPY
+152 KEYNDSIFFNYVLPY
-167 RLFDEPFS
+167 RLFDEPIS
-175 DWREEIK
+175 DWRDEIK

-198 VQYPAYKES
+198 VQYPAYKEC
-207 VVNAKVVDSP
+207 VVNAKVVNSP

-265 NGKKVGTIVV
+265 NGEKVGTIVV

-285 SSRFGTV
+285 CSRFGTV

-321 EPYYDEKAID
+321 EPYYDEKTIN

-343 TKNYVSFDTIS
+343 TKNYVSLDTIS

-359 PITLHKYSPID
+359 AITLHKYSPID

-385 KICPMDSVN
+385 KISPMDPVN
-394 LYLENYQVNLDTMAI
+394 LYLEDYQVNLDTMAI

-461 FWESTIDKKSGKE
+461 FWESTVDKNTGKE

-554 ASLSRF
+554 ASLSRS
-560 LGIPVAVDFV
+560 LGIPVAIDFV
-570 PHWGNRP
+570 PHWGNRI

-628 IMDELSGE
+628 IMDDLSGE

-660 VTCKIPMEFSNRS
+660 VTCKIPMEYSNRS
-673 IAYICVNDKQEWE
+673 VAYICVNDKQEWE
-686 PVHYGKIQEG
+686 PVHYGKIQRG

-712 VWDSGKIKPVGN
+712 VWDSGKIKPIGN
-724 PFIVEKNGKIRYLT
+724 PFIVENNGKIRYLK
-738 CNRSKRLT
+738 CDRSKRQT

-811 RYIGPKGSYCNVNEI
+811 RYIGPKGSYCNINEI

-887 YMPRNDGNCVEVEDK
+887 YMPRNDGNCVEVGDI

>member
-1 MVCKKKDIILKR
+1 MRKYGVSIVIILL
-13 HFSFIGI
+13 I
-20 LISVIIMLYVFH
+20 LFATNFCVKNIWEIIN
-32 PYFEKG
+32 
-38 WEMFKQYRTKQI
+38 QYRTESI
-50 VLEHFRNNVNPTKYK
+50 VLRHFKDDSNPLKYR
-65 AAEFLLNN
+65 AAHFILEN
-73 MSYQLSY
+73 MSYQHSY
-80 SSGDIE
+80 SDE
-86 KFEEA
+86 DLRNFEDA
-91 YVIMANNAKEFRDSI
+91 YIIMAKNAKEFRDSV
-106 ITKKMENLRFKKFF
+106 ITEKTKNLSFKRAK
-120 LKAHS
+120 LRQYS
-125 DFLNINASN
+125 DISNIDADY
-134 LIKIIDEACDTWE
+134 LIKAIDEACDFWIQ
-147 KVNWN
+147 VNWH
-152 KEYDENIFFNYVLPY
+152 KEYNDSIFFNYVLPY
-167 RLFDEPFS
+167 RLFDEPIS
-175 DWREEIK
+175 DWRDEIK

-198 VQYPAYKES
+198 VQYPAYKEC
-207 VVNAKVVDSP
+207 VVNAKVVNSP
-217 DALKGKVVQMD
+217 DTLKGKVVQMD

-285 SSRFGTV
+285 CSRFGTV

-321 EPYYDEKAID
+321 EPYYDEKTIN

-343 TKNYVSFDTIS
+343 TKNYVSLDTIS

-359 PITLHKYSPID
+359 AITLHKYSPID

-394 LYLENYQVNLDTMAI
+394 LYLEDYLVNLDTMAI

-461 FWESTIDKKSGKE
+461 FWESTVDKNTGKE
-474 IIVQNYYSGKA
+474 IIVQNFYSGNA

-491 VKTGK
+491 TQTGN
-496 NPHAQSFF
+496 NPYAQSFF

-525 TRNRGD
+525 TGNRGD
-531 ITPSVAS
+531 FTPSIAS
-538 LIKYR
+538 LLKYR

-560 LGIPVAVDFV
+560 LGIPVAIDFV

-628 IMDELSGE
+628 IMDDLSGE

-660 VTCKIPMEFSNRS
+660 VTCKIPMEYSNRS
-673 IAYICVNDKQEWE
+673 VAYICVNDKQEWE
-686 PVHYGKIQEG
+686 PVHYGKIQRG

-712 VWDSGKIKPVGN
+712 VWDSGKIKPIGN
-724 PFIVEKNGKIRYLT
+724 PFIVENNGKIRYLK
-738 CNRSKRLT
+738 CDRSKRQT

-887 YMPRNDGNCVEVEDK
+887 YMPRNDGNCVEVGDI

>member
-1 MVCKKKDIILKR
+1 MRKYGVSIVIILL
-13 HFSFIGI
+13 I
-20 LISVIIMLYVFH
+20 LFATNFCVKNIWEIIN
-32 PYFEKG
+32 
-38 WEMFKQYRTKQI
+38 QYRTESI
-50 VLEHFRNNVNPTKYK
+50 VLRHFKDDSNPLKYR
-65 AAEFLLNN
+65 AAHFILEN
-73 MSYQLSY
+73 MSYQHSY
-80 SSGDIE
+80 SDE
-86 KFEEA
+86 DLRNFEDA
-91 YVIMANNAKEFRDSI
+91 YIIMAKNAKEFRDSV
-106 ITKKMENLRFKKFF
+106 ITEKTKNLSFKRAK
-120 LKAHS
+120 LRQYS
-125 DFLNINASN
+125 DISNIDADY
-134 LIKIIDEACDTWE
+134 LIKAIDEACDFWIQ
-147 KVNWN
+147 VNWH
-152 KEYDENIFFNYVLPY
+152 KEYNDSIFFNYVLPY
-167 RLFDEPFS
+167 RLFDEPIS
-175 DWREEIK
+175 DWRDEIK

-198 VQYPAYKES
+198 VQYPAYKEC
-207 VVNAKVVDSP
+207 VVNAKVVNSP

-285 SSRFGTV
+285 CSRFGTV

-321 EPYYDEKAID
+321 EPYYDEKTIN
-331 YSNSYCQIQNVA
+331 YSNSYCQIQNIA
-343 TKNYVSFDTIS
+343 TKNYVSLDTIS

-359 PITLHKYSPID
+359 AITLHKYSPID

-394 LYLENYQVNLDTMAI
+394 LYLEDYLVNLDTMAI

-461 FWESTIDKKSGKE
+461 FWESTVDKNTGKE
-474 IIVQNYYSGKA
+474 IIVQNYYSGKS

-491 VKTGK
+491 VKKGK

-560 LGIPVAVDFV
+560 LGIPVAIDFV

-628 IMDELSGE
+628 IMEDLSGE

-660 VTCKIPMEFSNRS
+660 VTF
-673 IAYICVNDKQEWE
+673 AYICVNDKQEWE

-712 VWDSGKIKPVGN
+712 VWDSGKIRPVGN

-738 CNRSKRLT
+738 CNRSKRQT

-887 YMPRNDGNCVEVEDK
+887 YMPRNDGNCVEVGDI

-947 ERIFTYENDKQVWW
+947 ERIFTYENNKQVWW

>member
-1 MVCKKKDIILKR
+1 MRKYGVSIVIILL
-13 HFSFIGI
+13 I
-20 LISVIIMLYVFH
+20 LFATNFCVKNIWEIIN
-32 PYFEKG
+32 
-38 WEMFKQYRTKQI
+38 QYRTESI
-50 VLEHFRNNVNPTKYK
+50 VLRHFKDDSNPLKYR
-65 AAEFLLNN
+65 AAHFILEN
-73 MSYQLSY
+73 MSYQHSY
-80 SSGDIE
+80 SDE
-86 KFEEA
+86 DLRNFEDA
-91 YVIMANNAKEFRDSI
+91 YIIMAKNAKEFRDSV
-106 ITKKMENLRFKKFF
+106 ITEKTKNLSFKRAK
-120 LKAHS
+120 LRQYS
-125 DFLNINASN
+125 DISNIDADY
-134 LIKIIDEACDTWE
+134 LIKAIDEACDFWIQ
-147 KVNWN
+147 VNWH
-152 KEYDENIFFNYVLPY
+152 KEYNDSIFFNYVLPY
-167 RLFDEPFS
+167 RLFDEPIS
-175 DWREEIK
+175 DWRDEIK

-198 VQYPAYKES
+198 VQYPAYKEC
-207 VVNAKVVDSP
+207 VVNAKVVNSP

-265 NGKKVGTIVV
+265 NGEKVGTIVV

-285 SSRFGTV
+285 CSRFGTV

-321 EPYYDEKAID
+321 EPYYDEKTIN

-343 TKNYVSFDTIS
+343 TKNYVSLDTIS

-359 PITLHKYSPID
+359 AITLHKYSPID

-378 YQGYPCW
+378 YQGYSCW
-385 KICPMDSVN
+385 KISPMDPVN
-394 LYLENYQVNLDTMAI
+394 LYLEDYQVNLDTMAI

-461 FWESTIDKKSGKE
+461 FWESTVDKNTGKE

-554 ASLSRF
+554 ASLSRS
-560 LGIPVAVDFV
+560 LGIPVAIDFV
-570 PHWGNRP
+570 PHWGNRI

-628 IMDELSGE
+628 IMDDLSGE

-660 VTCKIPMEFSNRS
+660 VTCKIPMEYSNRS
-673 IAYICVNDKQEWE
+673 VAYICVNDKQEWE
-686 PVHYGKIQEG
+686 PVHYGKIQRG

-712 VWDSGKIKPVGN
+712 VWDSGKIKPIGN
-724 PFIVEKNGKIRYLT
+724 PFIVENNGKIRYLK
-738 CNRSKRLT
+738 CDRSKRQT

-811 RYIGPKGSYCNVNEI
+811 RYIGPKGSYCNINEI

-836 TGRII
+836 VGRII

-887 YMPRNDGNCVEVEDK
+887 YMPRNDGNCVEVGDK